1 MRDGSGGSSLIAEG
15 VGSSEG
21 DTGRLGAKHT
31 EFKNTCMARESS
43 AQLGLGMRL
52 AASCDTTGIMT
63 NQDIGLV
70 L

>member
-43 AQLGLGMRL
+43 AQSGTSNENKSLL
-52 AASCDTTGIMT
+52 SDYC
-63 NQDIGLV
+63 
-70 L
+70 